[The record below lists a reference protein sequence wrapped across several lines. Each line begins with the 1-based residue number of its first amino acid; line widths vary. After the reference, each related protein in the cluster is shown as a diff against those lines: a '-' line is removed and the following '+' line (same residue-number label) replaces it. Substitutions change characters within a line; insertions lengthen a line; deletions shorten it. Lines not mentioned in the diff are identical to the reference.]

1 MYRSKLCYDRLV
13 LISAFCRTLPCNES
27 KFDILQMKQAIKEE
41 RGENSAVVTVI
52 FVLFLKKK
60 SSNKWQLRFAD
71 NFTYVPL

>member
-27 KFDILQMKQAIKEE
+27 KFDILQLKQVIKEE

-52 FVLFLKKK
+52 IFLF
-60 SSNKWQLRFAD
+60 F
-71 NFTYVPL
+71 